1 MSRKGIDTPPPGSNL
16 LADFQTFCQSPA
28 FITALQQNPLAAQM
42 FQPLASTPSVPSLP
56 ENDYTINVRCIS
68 QHLSKSFSDTLL
80 MFPDVQ
86 STWEYYTIN
95 SKFPGYFNPIHFTS
109 WIPAPPVII
118 PPTDNQL
125 ASNLFSKF
133 RDDHPWSVFMKGIP
147 STDPNYPATLSL
159 MGIINPLNPIP
170 CVQENIVD
178 SIPFVTFLQA
188 MAEYYTNNG
197 TASLESI
204 LRSHFD
210 ALKYSINKIKFPDYD
225 ISVSDTSYHLGWF
238 MHYNNQFLV
247 RNPHLLIQHFKTLA
261 MAKSQIFSLNAHR
274 TYLQSV
280 IQFFKIFDPV
290 LSVNVE
296 KSFKD
301 FKDLISLNLQPNYVG
316 AYIKQLQTG
325 CSDIKSFIQLIYEHE
340 DTIIRLPPPTAVV
353 PPLVPRDSKDK
364 QLSPPVVPQPFQKKP
379 NKGKSVFLRAPSYC
393 LNPLCAKAEHSVRLC
408 DQPCQ
413 LPGCP
418 APAFAHKARTCMI
431 LHDRDSAQAL
441 YATSVL
447 NLPMSICTPFS
458 PKSTPFAR
466 LRKRIHRVSRGPPLQ
481 CSVQSCPALPSSV
494 LPAIKFDTGANVFV
508 SPVPL
513 SSAPITQ
520 IHDLIEVADGSC
532 VPITGSSLVGSSP
545 LLLAPS
551 FSEAL
556 IPQSTIEHRGAFTV
570 LLDGQ
575 LKIFNI
581 ATNKPLLEAVC
592 AACPVLST
600 SANNGEYLLPAH
612 SLCDFLSSDSPPSP
626 YVNLTTKTASI
637 ARYYTSKFNSLK
649 DLVLYWHVALDHASE
664 QRMINIVQHKLIY
677 GLPSQLT
684 VPVIRKYFK
693 RLPRCIN
700 CATATLQQTPDPP
713 SKTTPLP
720 PPGHSLYIDFAQ
732 PSGSPD
738 TNSPSC
744 VKAIGGYTHALNAID
759 LGTGRAF
766 SFLTK
771 STKGALTYLT
781 RIHKLHLS
789 RGYTLLHLYIDLQ
802 LATTELRQYCSK
814 HDIHVHI
821 GVPYEHQSLG
831 TVERFNRT
839 IKESKD
845 KKMLQSHI
853 SPNMWGLA
861 HLDSVD
867 LYNAGPSPVHAS
879 LSPYRLYDDITPDA
893 SASPFLPWGTHVVG
907 HIPLALQTAQSGRG
921 KEYLYVG
928 RDLDNFGAVR
938 LLNPVTGRVTTRR
951 TFKVMGDHPV
961 KNMIFDTPVGFL
973 FDPSDDDDAVVHPTI
988 SPLPAS
994 SHQSPPAPIAVPSS
1008 SPPDT
1013 PASPPALHYRPANP
1027 SRVHPSQRKFFDNI
1041 GRSFAEL
1048 SDDRKVIAQWTIADV
1063 VSSTSGGKQLY
1074 YKYYDSFSPIPLDVD
1089 DFEYSLCSVVNR
1101 QTWARF
1107 DVGEKIAS
1115 AIRSSAQHKLPTNF
1129 PDMMRHPDAIP
1140 LLESFLVEWR
1150 SWYSNN
1156 CVKPLTVDPSSIH
1169 PDLIGDLMILWDVK
1183 YHSDGSFDK
1192 WKCRIVFRGDRWINV
1207 HHIPTY
1213 ASSADVKG
1221 LLLLLSLA
1229 ATLDWDLWAMDVKTA
1244 FLKSAFPDGIRQYVR
1259 RPYGVPDKYF
1269 PPLFELGKCV
1279 YGHPAASHQ
1288 FELHNQGVYRNMGFL
1303 PLRSTPSMFQLP
1315 ATSSTDQVVS
1325 AVITD
1330 DCIFATP
1337 FDSPMKQHVMSQ
1349 FASHYEHTVKDPL
1362 VNINGCTLH
1371 RDRLNRRIGITQP
1384 LHLDNLS
1391 FKYPLAP
1398 GEQYPSVP
1406 FPYSDYVSAKDRA
1419 AMLTPFPPKDVRQ
1432 FQSILGDIL
1441 WLQRLSKPELVFA
1454 HQHLC
1459 RITNPTLF
1467 DYNIAIRV
1475 IHYCIGTKDDIRWL
1489 GGSHGPIITS
1499 SVDSSFASHPDLK
1512 SQSCWTIHV
1521 GGGGATICESK
1532 KQSITADSSTTA
1544 EVAGNALAYPDIQ
1557 YASNIFEELGY
1568 PQPTA
1573 LGIGN
1578 DNQSTMKLLQNPAS
1592 KGKTRHLD
1600 LRYNILREKIELDII
1615 RLFYIPTD
1623 HMIADIGTK
1632 ALAPAV
1638 FLRLRSYLL
1647 GHTTLP
1653 QFIEYITQYAPQYLV
1668 DSSSPPSST

>member
-1 MSRKGIDTPPPGSNL
+1 MSKANKATNIHDSPPQGGSNL
-16 LADFQTFCQSPA
+16 NADFQNFCQSPA
-28 FITALQQNPLAAQM
+28 FAQAFQNNPLAIQ
-42 FQPLASTPSVPSLP
+42 FLQQLVPQPAPGVPDSDLH
-56 ENDYTINVRCIS
+56 NNIRCIAT
-68 QHLSKSFSDTLL
+68 HMSKSFDDIFP
-80 MFPDVQ
+80 MFPNIQ
-86 STWEYYTIN
+86 STWTYYSVN
-95 SKFPGYFNPIHFTS
+95 SQFPGYFNPIHFTS
-109 WIPAPPVII
+109 WIPAPPVIV
-118 PPTDNQL
+118 PPTSTEVAHSLMANFARL
-125 ASNLFSKF
+125 Y
-133 RDDHPWSVFMKGIP
+133 PWAIFMKGI
-147 STDPNYPATLSL
+147 SHADPLYGSTLSL
-159 MGIINPLNPIP
+159 MGLTNPSNPLPI
-170 CVQENIVD
+170 VSEQIVD
-178 SIPFVTFLQA
+178 SVDFLSFLYD
-188 MAEYYTNNG
+188 MSIYYTHNG
-197 TASLESI
+197 TTSLDTI
-204 LRSHFD
+204 LRPHFD
-210 ALKYSINKIKFPDYD
+210 ALKYSINRIKYPEYD
-225 ISVSDTSYHLGWF
+225 ITHIDPYYHIGWF
-238 MHYNNQFLV
+238 IHYHNNNLV
-247 RNPHLLIQHFKTLA
+247 RHPHILIQHFKTLH
-261 MAKSQIFSLNAHR
+261 MAKSNVFSLTAHR
-274 TYLQSV
+274 KYLQSV
-280 IQFFKIFDPV
+280 VQFSKIFQSV
-290 LSVNVE
+290 LSHDAT

-301 FKDLISLNLQPNYVG
+301 FKDILSLNISPNYVG
-316 AYIKQLQTG
+316 VYIKSLQSG
-325 CSDIKSFIQLIYEHE
+325 VDNLGSFIQLIYERE
-340 DTIIRLPPPTAVV
+340 DTITNLPTPV
-353 PPLVPRDSKDK
+353 PANPH
-364 QLSPPVVPQPFQKKP
+364 PVVPHQYESPPTPKKTL
-379 NKGKSVFLRAPSYC
+379 NKGKSAFLRCPSHC
-393 LNPLCAKAEHSVRLC
+393 LNPPCAKAEHSVRLC

-418 APAFAHKARTCMI
+418 APSFDHKARTCML
-431 LHDRDSAQAL
+431 LHNRDASQAL

-447 NLPMSICTPFS
+447 SPSMSICAPSS
-458 PKSTPFAR
+458 PKPHPFAR
-466 LRKRIHRVSRGPPLQ
+466 LRKRTHRVSRGPPLQ
-481 CSVQSCPALPSSV
+481 CPVQSCPVLPSSD
-494 LPAIKFDTGANVFV
+494 LPDIKFDTGANVFV

-513 SSAPITQ
+513 SSAPITP
-520 IHDLIEVADGSC
+520 IHDLIEVADGST
-532 VPITGSSLVGSSP
+532 VAITGSSVVGSSP
-545 LLLAPS
+545 LLIAPT
-551 FSEAL
+551 FREAL
-556 IPQSTIEHRGAFTV
+556 LPQSTIEARGALTV
-570 LLDGQ
+570 LLEGQ
-575 LKIFNI
+575 LQIFNI
-581 ATNKPLLEAVC
+581 ANNQHLLEAIR
-592 AACPVLST
+592 AAFPVIST
-600 SANNGEYLLPAH
+600 SANNGEYLLPAR
-612 SLCDFLSSDSPPSP
+612 SLCDFLSSDSPPSS
-626 YVNLTTKTASI
+626 YVTLTTKTASI
-637 ARYYTSKFNSLK
+637 ARYYTSRFNNLK
-649 DLVLYWHVALDHASE
+649 DLVLYWHIALDHASE
-664 QRMINIVQHKLIY
+664 DRMVHIVQHQLIS

-693 RLPRCIN
+693 RLPRCVN
-700 CATATLQQTPDPP
+700 CATATLQQSPDPP
-713 SKTTPLP
+713 SKTTPPP

-738 TNSPSC
+738 TTSPSC
-744 VKAIGGYTHALNAID
+744 VKAIGGYTHTLNAID

-766 SFLTK
+766 TFLTK

-781 RIHKLHLS
+781 RVHKLHLS
-789 RGYTLLHLYIDLQ
+789 RGYTLLHLYVDLQ
-802 LATTELRQYCSK
+802 LATTELRQYCTK
-814 HDIHVHI
+814 HNIRVHI

-831 TVERFNRT
+831 TIERFNRT

-845 KKMLQSHI
+845 KKMLQPHI

-867 LYNAGPSPVHAS
+867 LYNAGPSPVHDS

-893 SASPFLPWGTHVVG
+893 SATPFLPWGTHVVG

-938 LLNPVTGRVTTRR
+938 LLNPVTSRVTTRR

-973 FDPSDDDDAVVHPTI
+973 FDPSDDDDAVVHPTL
-988 SPLPAS
+988 SPLPES
-994 SHQSPPAPIAVPSS
+994 STQSSPAHLAVHSS
-1008 SPPDT
+1008 SPPAT
-1013 PASPPALHYRPANP
+1013 PAAPPALHYRPANP
-1027 SRVHPSQRKFFDNI
+1027 SRVHPSQRKFFTNV

-1089 DFEYSLCSVVNR
+1089 EFEYSLCSVVNR

-1107 DVGEKIAS
+1107 DVGDKIAR

-1129 PDMMRHPDAIP
+1129 PDMMRHPDAVP

-1150 SWYSNN
+1150 SWYSNR
-1156 CVKPLTVDPSSIH
+1156 CVKLLNVDPSSIH

-1244 FLKSAFPDGIRQYVR
+1244 FLNSTFPDGIRQYVR

-1269 PPLFELGKCV
+1269 PPVFELGKCV
-1279 YGHPAASHQ
+1279 YGHPAANHQ
-1288 FELHNQGVYRNMGFL
+1288 YEIHNKGVYRAMGFT
-1303 PLRSTPSMFQLP
+1303 PLRSTPSMFQIP
-1315 ATSSTDQVVS
+1315 ATPSSDQVVS

-1330 DCIFATP
+1330 DCIFAAP
-1337 FDSPMKQHVMSQ
+1337 FASPMKEQVMHQ
-1349 FASHYEHTVKDPL
+1349 FGTHYEHTVKDPL

-1419 AMLTPFPPKDVRQ
+1419 AMLTPLPPKDVRQ

-1475 IHYCIGTKDDIRWL
+1475 VHYCIGTKDDIRWL

-1512 SQSCWTIHV
+1512 SQSCWTVHV
-1521 GGGGATICESK
+1521 GGGGATICDSK

-1638 FLRLRSYLL
+1638 FHRLRSYLL

-1668 DSSSPPSST
+1668 DSSSPNSSA

>member
-1 MSRKGIDTPPPGSNL
+1 MSKKTNVNDSTST
-16 LADFQTFCQSPA
+16 ADFQQFCQSPA
-28 FITALQQNPLAAQM
+28 FAMAFQNNPLAIKFLQ
-42 FQPLASTPSVPSLP
+42 SLP
-56 ENDYTINVRCIS
+56 ATGVIDNDFHININCIAL
-68 QHLSKSFSDTLL
+68 HMSKSFDDVLP
-80 MFPDVQ
+80 MFTNIEA
-86 STWEYYTIN
+86 TWTYYAIN
-95 SKFPGYFNPIHFTS
+95 SQFPGYFNPSHFNS

-118 PPTDNQL
+118 QPSNDQL
-125 ASNLFSKF
+125 ASNLFHAYVSKY
-133 RDDHPWSVFMKGIP
+133 PWGIHMKGIP
-147 STDPNYPATLSL
+147 AMDPNYSATLSI
-159 MGIINPLNPIP
+159 MGILNPLNPLP
-170 CVQENIVD
+170 RVQENIVD
-178 SIPFVTFLQA
+178 SIPFVTFLQS
-188 MAEYYTNNG
+188 MADYYINNG
-197 TASLESI
+197 TASLESV
-204 LRSHFD
+204 LRPYFD
-210 ALKYSINKIKFPDYD
+210 ALKYSINKLKFPEYD
-225 ISVSDTSYHLGWF
+225 LSVSDVHYHMGWF
-238 MHYNNQFLV
+238 MFYHNHHLI
-247 RNPHLLIQHFKTLA
+247 RNSHLLIQHFKTLA
-261 MAKSQIFSLNAHR
+261 MSKSSVFSITEHR
-274 TYLQSV
+274 RYLQSV
-280 IQFFKIFDPV
+280 IHFFKIFDPI
-290 LSVNVE
+290 LSVSVD
-296 KSFKD
+296 KTFKD
-301 FKDLISLNLQPNYVG
+301 FKDLISQNMQPNYIG
-316 AYIKQLQTG
+316 AYIRQLQTG
-325 CSDIKSFIQLIYEHE
+325 CHDIKSFLQMIYEHE
-340 DTIIRLPPPTAVV
+340 QTIVNLPAPVVSPPAKVPHPVV
-353 PPLVPRDSKDK
+353 SPQSQK
-364 QLSPPVVPQPFQKKP
+364 QLH
-379 NKGKSVFLRAPSYC
+379 KGKSAFIRPPSHC
-393 LNPLCAKAEHSVRLC
+393 LNPPCAKADHSIRIC
-408 DQPCQ
+408 DQPCK

-418 APAFAHKARTCMI
+418 APSFDHKARTCLLI
-431 LHDRDSAQAL
+431 HNRDTSQAL
-441 YATSVL
+441 YANSVFSS
-447 NLPMSICTPFS
+447 PMSLCAPS
-458 PKSTPFAR
+458 SYKPHHFAR
-466 LRKRIHRVSRGPPLQ
+466 IRKRIHRVSRGPPLP
-481 CSVQSCPALPSSV
+481 SCPALPSSV

-508 SPVPL
+508 SPIPL
-513 SSAPITQ
+513 SSAPITP

-532 VPITGSSLVGSSP
+532 VSITGSSAVGSSP
-545 LLLAPS
+545 LLIAPS
-551 FSEAL
+551 FTEAL
-556 IPQSTIEHRGAFTV
+556 LPQSIIENRGAFTV

-600 SANNGEYLLPAH
+600 SASNGEYLLPAH

-649 DLVLYWHVALDHASE
+649 DLVLYWHIALDHASE
-664 QRMINIVQHKLIY
+664 QRMINIVQHQLIS

-738 TNSPSC
+738 ANSPSC

-781 RIHKLHLS
+781 RLHKLHLS

-867 LYNAGPSPVHAS
+867 LYNAGPSPVHDS

-973 FDPSDDDDAVVHPTI
+973 FDPSDDDDAVVHQT
-988 SPLPAS
+988 PLTAS
-994 SHQSPPAPIAVPSS
+994 SHQSSPASLAVPSS
-1008 SPPDT
+1008 FPPVT

-1048 SDDRKVIAQWTIADV
+1048 SDDKKVIAQWTIADV

-1107 DVGEKIAS
+1107 DVGDKIAR
-1115 AIRSSAQHKLPTNF
+1115 AIRNSAQHQLPTNF

-1150 SWYSNN
+1150 SWYSND

-1192 WKCRIVFRGDRWINV
+1192 WKCRIVFRGDRWVNV

-1269 PPLFELGKCV
+1269 PPIFELGKCV

-1288 FELHNQGVYRNMGFL
+1288 FELHNQGVYRTMGFL
-1303 PLRSTPSMFQLP
+1303 PLRSTPSMFQVP

-1349 FASHYEHTVKDPL
+1349 FGEHYEHTTKDPL
-1362 VNINGCTLH
+1362 ININGCTLH
-1371 RDRLNRRIGITQP
+1371 RDRINRRIGITQP

-1419 AMLTPFPPKDVRQ
+1419 AMLTPLPPKDIRQ

-1521 GGGGATICESK
+1521 GGGGAAICESK